1 MIRFNFNVSNFE
13 ELNEEEYMQKG
24 DKNYSNFSHASCMTY
39 YNLFEDA
46 GIPVVNPEYSGD
58 EFQFGIEENIDEAMA
73 KKIGKLIKDMG
84 FEILYDS
91 EDNYFRIRDR
101 GQPEW
106 NDVLMIEYTNEEM
119 KNGFEFA
126 EDRIDDVVTGLLI
139 CCDDVNNA
147 VRLVTNL

>member
-1 MIRFNFNVSNFE
+1 MIRFNFNVNESE
-13 ELNEEEYMQKG
+13 ELNEEEYMRKG
-24 DKNYSNFSHASCMTY
+24 DKNYFHFTHASCVTY

-46 GIPVVNPEYSGD
+46 GIPVVNPEYGGD
-58 EFQFGIEENIDEAMA
+58 EFQFDIEENIDEDMA
-73 KKIGKLIKDMG
+73 KKIGKLIKDIG

-91 EDNYFRIRDR
+91 EDNHFNIRDR

-106 NDVLMIEYTNEEM
+106 NDVLEIEYMNTES

-126 EDRIDDVVTGLLI
+126 GDRIDDVVTGLLI